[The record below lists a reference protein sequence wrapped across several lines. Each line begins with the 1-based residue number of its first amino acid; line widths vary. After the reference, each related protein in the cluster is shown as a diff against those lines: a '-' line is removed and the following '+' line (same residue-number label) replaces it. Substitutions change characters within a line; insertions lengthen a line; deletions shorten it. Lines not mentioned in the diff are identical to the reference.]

1 MLGPFLDEL
10 DKLPTP
16 PGIIE
21 QVEAEVA
28 TESQQ
33 TVEPPKS
40 GINALWDAIKA
51 RRNDTNVIDDTNKE
65 AIISSTSADGASSE
79 GVSSESTNSLEHYLP
94 ESQNQQT
101 KVENPQTNIENP
113 EIKINSPEL
122 SGESQSVQ
130 PNPVQTGPLS
140 SILEAVKGLLTP
152 KAEKKEIEPI
162 EDSSQDVRASSS
174 KFINLFESIKARR
187 DDSNVI
193 SSPSVAQVGLQ
204 TPIHE
209 RLDVTPKGSPL
220 VKQPSISNLLED
232 TNALFELD
240 DDDDVTP
247 LNPIIEERSEN
258 LISPLEFAWDQ
269 ITPNYTDVNNVEIN
283 FQDIWRVTDTI
294 IITTDKN
301 HDIRYKFDELGIG
314 SIGSKLIS
322 FDLRDKIPNITDNFP
337 NVKVRE
343 IIIEDTSHNKH
354 SIFKL

>member
-65 AIISSTSADGASSE
+65 PVLESNNSSE
-79 GVSSESTNSLEHYLP
+79 GGSSESTSSVSSNSLEHYLP
-94 ESQNQQT
+94 ESQNQQSS
-101 KVENPQTNIENP
+101 NINP
-113 EIKINSPEL
+113 EIKVNSPEI
-122 SGESQSVQ
+122 SEA
-130 PNPVQTGPLS
+130 QTVEASSENTPLG

-152 KAEKKEIEPI
+152 KVENKSLETETFL
-162 EDSSQDVRASSS
+162 ERSSQEAPKSG
-174 KFINLFESIKARR
+174 FINLFDAIKARR

-193 SSPSVAQVGLQ
+193 SSPNITQVGLQ

-209 RLDVTPKGSPL
+209 ILDVTPKGSPL

-232 TNALFELD
+232 INALFELD

-314 SIGSKLIS
+314 SIDSKLIN

-354 SIFKL
+354 SIFKI